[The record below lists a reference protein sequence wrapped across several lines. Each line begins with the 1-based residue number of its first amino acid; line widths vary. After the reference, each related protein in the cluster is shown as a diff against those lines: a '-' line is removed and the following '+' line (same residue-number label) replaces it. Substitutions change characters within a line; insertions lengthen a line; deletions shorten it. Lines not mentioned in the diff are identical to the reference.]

1 MPNVKKGLS
10 AEDVI
15 TRHQPSVMEG
25 NNVASVDHGKDKYP
39 RAYYKA
45 DLRTACDKAD
55 MGTPGDTKMYAE
67 NPVPNIKTAGSTN

>member
-45 DLRTACDKAD
+45 
-55 MGTPGDTKMYAE
+55 
-67 NPVPNIKTAGSTN
+67 

>member
-25 NNVASVDHGKDKYP
+25 NNEIG
-39 RAYYKA
+39 RAH
-45 DLRTACDKAD
+45 
-55 MGTPGDTKMYAE
+55 
-67 NPVPNIKTAGSTN
+67 V